1 MPWDDFS
8 DITNKAYDLFWN
20 AAVGIAAETIG
31 GYANAWTGSD
41 EVGDFVTQG
50 IQNLAGN
57 GNADYFG
64 IPGIPGGG
72 FGAIMPGGGPS
83 DQIVP
88 YPAPG
93 TQIFNPNWNNGNDT
107 ITGSP
112 GGIPAAPGT
121 QPFNPNWSY
130 GTGNG
135 TGNQGIPAAPGTQPF
150 NPNWSYGTTT
160 PGTTTPGTTTPGTTT
175 PGTTTPDW
183 TYFNRPGNQ
192 PIIGGHANN
201 GTNGSGASTNPPNPP
216 TQAKPPCGKPN
227 CTCNKPTQN
236 QPMQNIG
243 QWKPA
248 FNPAAA
254 AANAATNTQSW
265 QQCMQKAN
273 ERCTLQQTC
282 MNCPKGYCD
291 KKPKAKKPCSTKK
304 KKTAKKKSTPCSS
317 RSSSSRKKS
326 KKTPG
331 IMGMSFS

>member
-130 GTGNG
+130 GTGTEQETKESQQHRELNRSTQTG
-135 TGNQGIPAAPGTQPF
+135 HTERQHRERQHRERHILTDLETNPSSEDIQITVLTAQVLARTHRTHRLKQNHHVGNQIA
-150 NPNWSYGTTT
+150 
-160 PGTTTPGTTTPGTTT
+160 
-175 PGTTTPDW
+175 
-183 TYFNRPGNQ
+183 
-192 PIIGGHANN
+192 HA
-201 GTNGSGASTNPPNPP
+201 TNPH
-216 TQAKPPCGKPN
+216 KI
-227 CTCNKPTQN
+227 N
-236 QPMQNIG
+236 Q
-243 QWKPA
+243 
-248 FNPAAA
+248 
-254 AANAATNTQSW
+254 
-265 QQCMQKAN
+265 C
-273 ERCTLQQTC
+273 
-282 MNCPKGYCD
+282 
-291 KKPKAKKPCSTKK
+291 
-304 KKTAKKKSTPCSS
+304 KT
-317 RSSSSRKKS
+317 
-326 KKTPG
+326 
-331 IMGMSFS
+331 